1 VEGRLR
7 SRPARS
13 RPATREPFGNS
24 RSSSQREG
32 GMSEQLLYRPEEVAK
47 LLGIGR
53 TRVFELMKTGELP
66 SVKIGASRRI
76 TRQAVVAY
84 VRRLERVA

>member
-1 VEGRLR
+1 
-7 SRPARS
+7 
-13 RPATREPFGNS
+13 
-24 RSSSQREG
+24 
-32 GMSEQLLYRPEEVAK
+32 MSDQLLYRPEEVAK